1 MDEPQHTHHIVI
13 IRRILHAGNVP
24 RIICIHLLGH
34 HHDKRHR
41 MIAGFCVMVV
51 GVGCAKLAVFTT
63 YEFVKYML
71 DLFGYAIHGLGL
83 TPFIESLLEDE
94 NPKP

>member
-1 MDEPQHTHHIVI
+1 MKAERHIILVI
-13 IRRILHAGNVP
+13 IHKVVTVGNVP

-41 MIAGFCVMVV
+41 MIAGFCVMIV
-51 GVGCAKLAVFTT
+51 GVGCAKLAVFTS
-63 YEFVKYML
+63 YEIAKYLL

-94 NPKP
+94 EPKT

>member
-1 MDEPQHTHHIVI
+1 MNSERHILLVI
-13 IRRILHAGNVP
+13 VHRGAKALNVP
-24 RIICIHLLGH
+24 RIICVRLLGH
-34 HHDKRHR
+34 QHGKRHR
-41 MIAGFCVMVV
+41 MIAGFCVMIV

-63 YEFVKYML
+63 YEIAKYML

-94 NPKP
+94 EPKA

>member
-1 MDEPQHTHHIVI
+1 
-13 IRRILHAGNVP
+13 
-24 RIICIHLLGH
+24 
-34 HHDKRHR
+34 
-41 MIAGFCVMVV
+41 MVV

-63 YEFVKYML
+63 YELVKYML

-94 NPKP
+94 DPKP